1 MSMTLK
7 SARVNKNMTQLEAAR
22 SLGISVECLS
32 NYERGKT
39 FPDVP
44 MIKKMEVLYSVE
56 YKDLNFLPVKL
67 TTSDLSG

>member
-1 MSMTLK
+1 MSISLK
-7 SARVNKNMTQLEAAR
+7 SARVNKGLTQLEASK

-44 MIKKMEVLYSVE
+44 MIKKIEVLYEVE
-56 YKDLNFLPVKL
+56 YKDLNFLPQ
-67 TTSDLSG
+67 